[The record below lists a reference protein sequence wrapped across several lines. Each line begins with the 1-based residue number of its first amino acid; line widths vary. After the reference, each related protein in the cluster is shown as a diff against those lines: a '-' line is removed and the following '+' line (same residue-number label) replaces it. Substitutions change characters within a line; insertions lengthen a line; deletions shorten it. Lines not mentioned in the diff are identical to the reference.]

1 MQIVRGSLRR
11 IVMLPTAA
19 GLTFAPRAAIR
30 GLEQGA
36 CPRPQRSGHAPDPAA
51 RHDGCR

>member
-11 IVMLPTAA
+11 IMLLPTAA
-19 GLTFAPRAAIR
+19 GLAFAPRAAIR

-36 CPRPQRSGHAPDPAA
+36 CPQPQCGGHAPDPAA
-51 RHDGCR
+51 RRDGCR